1 MPVTQT
7 INHNDILAIS
17 KMVNEIAAHKAELE
31 AALPPEKMKELDDA
45 LETIAV
51 QPEGEIKEL
60 SKFKKATS
68 SVWTI
73 LKETGS
79 LASNWLT
86 TFSTLKS
93 LSGIP

>member
-7 INHNDILAIS
+7 INQNDILEIS
-17 KMVNEIAAHKAELE
+17 KMVNEIAGHKSELE
-31 AALPPEKMKELDDA
+31 AVLSPEKMQELDDA

-60 SKFKKATS
+60 SKFKKAATT
-68 SVWTI
+68 VWTI

-79 LASNWLT
+79 LAGNWLT
-86 TFSTLKS
+86 TYSTLKS
-93 LSGIP
+93 LGGMP